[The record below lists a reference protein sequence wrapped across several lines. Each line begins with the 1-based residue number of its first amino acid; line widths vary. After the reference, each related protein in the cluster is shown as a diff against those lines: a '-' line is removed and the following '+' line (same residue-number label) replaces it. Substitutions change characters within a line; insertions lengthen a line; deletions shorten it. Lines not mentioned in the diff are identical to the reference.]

1 MSIICYQKKQGLLC
15 FLNITCTK
23 CGWVSDFC
31 TSREIKSQG
40 SGRNS
45 YVKSMSEQLAMG
57 FHEVDIDQ
65 KGLYRSEHSYL
76 NWWTIRHMK
85 ILTANF
91 ILLTLKLLEN
101 QKQHM
106 RLDNRL
112 LLGLGNN
119 FSNDP
124 IANIKVSGDAAW
136 QNVQGLPPWMALSL
150 WYLVVK

>member
-1 MSIICYQKKQGLLC
+1 
-15 FLNITCTK
+15 
-23 CGWVSDFC
+23 
-31 TSREIKSQG
+31 
-40 SGRNS
+40 
-45 YVKSMSEQLAMG
+45 
-57 FHEVDIDQ
+57 
-65 KGLYRSEHSYL
+65 
-76 NWWTIRHMK
+76 MK

-136 QNVQGLPPWMALSL
+136 QNVQGLPP
-150 WYLVVK
+150 